1 MDKQELRAD
10 IRSRGPV
17 AVALSSAVAD
27 RLFAWLSPRL
37 PGTVSAFLAMPGEVD
52 LGSLFD
58 RLPGW
63 RWVLPRVE
71 PDRSMTFRDR
81 SVARE
86 THRFGMEQP
95 SDQGPVIPVPE
106 IDVFLTPGLA
116 FDMSG
121 GRLGNGAGFYD
132 RILGGRRTDSVAI
145 GVTVADRVID
155 EVPMEEHDRRVDWI
169 ATEEGV
175 RECSPRR

>member
-1 MDKQELRAD
+1 VDKQELRAL

-17 AVALSSAVAD
+17 SADLSSAVRD
-27 RLFAWLSPRL
+27 RLFEWLSTRL
-37 PGTVSAFLAMPGEVD
+37 PGTVSAFLAMSGEVD
-52 LGSLFD
+52 LEPLFD

-81 SVARE
+81 GVDRE
-86 THRFGMEQP
+86 VHRFGMSQP
-95 SDQGPVIPVPE
+95 ADQGPVIPVHE

-116 FDMSG
+116 FDTGG

-132 RILGGRRTDSVAI
+132 RVLGRRRTDSVAI
-145 GVTVADRVID
+145 GVTVADRVLT
-155 EVPMEEHDRRVDWI
+155 EVPMEGHDRRVDWV
-169 ATEEGV
+169 ASEEGV
-175 RECSPRR
+175 RECSPRP